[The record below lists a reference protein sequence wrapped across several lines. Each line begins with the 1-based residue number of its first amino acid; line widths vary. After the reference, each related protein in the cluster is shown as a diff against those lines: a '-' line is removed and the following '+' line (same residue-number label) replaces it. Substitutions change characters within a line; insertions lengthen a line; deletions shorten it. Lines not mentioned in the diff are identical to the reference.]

1 MLSSLVHLC
10 WSINHFPSITAWEH
24 VFVPREYLVPHLEEL
39 FIRCVL
45 LCVCVCVCVGV
56 LYVYAR
62 V

>member
-39 FIRCVL
+39 FIRCD
-45 LCVCVCVCVGV
+45 VCVCVSVRICIKDEQ
-56 LYVYAR
+56 
-62 V
+62 